1 MYSSKVSQNRAPRL
15 EEEKKSFSVGGI

>member
-1 MYSSKVSQNRAPRL
+1 MYSSKVPQNRALRL